1 MVSIARPPPGLYEV
15 VQNAISNHQHDRSAD
30 TNPPQDHPSSPPSS
44 QAHVHGPASSNR
56 GHEWKDSADGG
67 REGIKTSLARR
78 AEKQPARD
86 QPGDASPTSPTSR
99 RSFPPP
105 SAHGSTV
112 RTPQQ
117 RTGPP
122 RSISYNYSI
131 SSAQGYSFSP
141 GPSRQGES
149 SRQDSQ
155 LDEEDPDRVFDFPQA
170 TSPFRSALDYNNPEQ
185 RERERSIAERK
196 HKRRESSFYEVTWNP
211 IKWITESP
219 LGTPREEL
227 PEFQFPD
234 RSETEGGHRTQDS
247 EDGQPVAGPSTTS
260 SPKVPAPRLR
270 QSKSMPHIP
279 GEARSAP
286 STPKW
291 GRLRSLLPHIAGQG
305 KAHHRAA
312 STVTPHSVSITDE
325 LITGGLATLMLR
337 FWVERDEKG
346 HRRVPAL
353 FHRLRIRVTD
363 SLHPMH
369 GHKAVFRIEC
379 EYANGAVRWVVYRQ
393 LREFLSLHGHY
404 ALSKAYNRN
413 IETMPE
419 FPMTT
424 LPYFKFLKERGSD
437 VGKADFAR
445 LQREA
450 LENYLVGLI
459 RAVMFHPA
467 VNRLSAFLEIGALT
481 VALALSGGH
490 QYRAGFLRLEGVAPK
505 PSYGPRAAGW
515 RERKKQRWCCVR
527 ESYLAIMEEM
537 GELTVYDVFLI
548 DQDFAIERPV
558 RY

>member
-1 MVSIARPPPGLYEV
+1 M
-15 VQNAISNHQHDRSAD
+15 
-30 TNPPQDHPSSPPSS
+30 
-44 QAHVHGPASSNR
+44 
-56 GHEWKDSADGG
+56 K
-67 REGIKTSLARR
+67 
-78 AEKQPARD
+78 KQPTRD
-86 QPGDASPTSPTSR
+86 PPRDASPASPTSR

-105 SAHGSTV
+105 SVQGATV
-112 RTPQQ
+112 RSPQQ
-117 RTGPP
+117 RSGPP

-131 SSAQGYSFSP
+131 SSAQGYTFSP
-141 GPSRQGES
+141 GPSRHGES

-196 HKRRESSFYEVTWNP
+196 HKRRESSFYEGTWNP
-211 IKWITESP
+211 IKWLTESP

-247 EDGQPVAGPSTTS
+247 EDGQPVAGPSTMS
-260 SPKVPAPRLR
+260 SPMVPAPRLR

-279 GEARSAP
+279 GEARSTP

-291 GRLRSLLPHIAGQG
+291 GRLRSLIPHIAGQG
-305 KAHHRAA
+305 KAHHRPA
-312 STVTPHSVSITDE
+312 STVTPHSVNITDE

-369 GHKAVFRIEC
+369 GNKAVFRIEC

-419 FPMTT
+419 FPMTSAYCFLST
-424 LPYFKFLKERGSD
+424 LQSTF
-437 VGKADFAR
+437 
-445 LQREA
+445 
-450 LENYLVGLI
+450 
-459 RAVMFHPA
+459 
-467 VNRLSAFLEIGALT
+467 
-481 VALALSGGH
+481 
-490 QYRAGFLRLEGVAPK
+490 
-505 PSYGPRAAGW
+505 
-515 RERKKQRWCCVR
+515 
-527 ESYLAIMEEM
+527 
-537 GELTVYDVFLI
+537 
-548 DQDFAIERPV
+548 
-558 RY
+558 